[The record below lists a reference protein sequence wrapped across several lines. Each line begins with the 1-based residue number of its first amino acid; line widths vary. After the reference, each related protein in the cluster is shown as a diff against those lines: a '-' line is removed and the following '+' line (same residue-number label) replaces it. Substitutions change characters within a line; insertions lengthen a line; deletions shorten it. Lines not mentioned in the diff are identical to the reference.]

1 MTLFE
6 LLKKG
11 CTIVYP
17 SGYILEGDP
26 DYGYIN
32 TKIELAG
39 EYHSDGVRDLTKE
52 GVRLAQQDEKKYAE
66 NNGPG

>member
-11 CTIVYP
+11 CKVEFP

-26 DYGYIN
+26 QYGYIN
-32 TKIELAG
+32 TATKLAG
-39 EYHSDGVRDLTKE
+39 EIHSDGLRDLTKE
-52 GVRLAQQDEKKYAE
+52 GTRLALGDAYRHEAQNKES
-66 NNGPG
+66 